1 MLLIIPQE
9 EEVKTA
15 SVVNISYPQ
24 QGAKIWLEASEVD
37 AEVDCGVE
45 GRGFAKGERK
55 RKLLRL
61 LSGKETHSSCHSVW
75 SLQAPACNGAI

>member
-1 MLLIIPQE
+1 MDD
-9 EEVKTA
+9 EVDCG
-15 SVVNISYPQ
+15 VE
-24 QGAKIWLEASEVD
+24 GRGLASEVD